1 MNSYIQ
7 LVCLFVSFFYGIF
20 LYYAN
25 NFNVRVTFSRN
36 ILEKIFISILYLFVT
51 SLAYVCF
58 LLKLNGGILHIYFVI
73 LIIFGY
79 VFISVKKR
87 K

>member
-1 MNSYIQ
+1 MSSYVQ
-7 LVCLFVSFFYGIF
+7 LICLIVSFMYGIF

-25 NFNVRVTFSRN
+25 HFNVRVIFKKN
-36 ILEKIFISILYLFVT
+36 IVEKLIISILYLLVV
-51 SLAYVCF
+51 SLLYVCF
-58 LLKLNGGILHIYFVI
+58 LYKINGGILHIYFVLVMI
-73 LIIFGY
+73 GGY